1 MSGQRKKLLKLH
13 EYSAEHDI
21 RYKGPL
27 SYQGLMALGWLMIVF
42 TAVRILL
49 SALTVS
55 KQDPQLIHTIGPFVT
70 VLEYLTGFSVPLMLI
85 ANFARIMNNDGE
97 YKNLL
102 LSNGIAAAAVF
113 GATWLFFS
121 RYAVGTLSM
130 AVTEPEQVMPRLEA
144 FFRAHNQAGFLSFN
158 MFVDLFLCTLT
169 MFCLNARPKRFFT
182 GKKIVLLRLIA
193 LLPIAYEV
201 ASLWLK
207 ILAVTDRITL
217 PFWTFPL
224 LTVKPPIT
232 YALFVCMAVHFRG
245 REFRFCRH
253 GRTHREYLDYLQ
265 SNRNSLHFSIY
276 LAVGL
281 LIAAVADALLSNAIY
296 WGAIRWVQADKG
308 EAAVISWKAFEAT
321 GLGKDNDYLI
331 LIAPLML
338 LFSYNRVPRWKKLDS
353 VIPVAAIIITVLLFL
368 EAFRIAAGKLLVN
381 YQVDLNQI
389 DEWLQVVKSLGS

>member
-1 MSGQRKKLLKLH
+1 MNNQRKWFRKLH
-13 EYSAEHDI
+13 EYSAERDI
-21 RYKGPL
+21 RYRGPL

-55 KQDPQLIHTIGPFVT
+55 KQDPQLISTIGPFVT

-113 GATWLFFS
+113 GASWLFFS

-182 GKKIVLLRLIA
+182 GKKIFLLRLIA
-193 LLPIAYEV
+193 LLPIAYEI

-207 ILAVTDRITL
+207 ILAVTERITL

-308 EAAVISWKAFEAT
+308 ETAVISWKAFEAT

-338 LFSYNRVPRWKKLDS
+338 LFSYNRVPRWKKLDK
-353 VIPVAAIIITVLLFL
+353 VIPAAAIVIIILLFL
-368 EAFRIAAGKLLVN
+368 EAFRISVGKLLMN

-389 DEWLQVVKSLGS
+389 DEWLQVVKSPGS

>member
-1 MSGQRKKLLKLH
+1 MSSQRKKLRKLH
-13 EYSAEHDI
+13 EYSAEQDI
-21 RYKGPL
+21 RYRGPL

-42 TAVRILL
+42 AAARLLL

-55 KQDPQLIHTIGPFVT
+55 EQDPQLISTIGPFVT
-70 VLEYLTGFSVPLMLI
+70 VLEYLAGFSVPLMLI

-97 YKNLL
+97 YKKLL
-102 LSNGIAAAAVF
+102 LSNGLAAAAIF
-113 GATWLFFS
+113 GVSWLFFS

-144 FFRAHNQAGFLSFN
+144 FFRKHNQAGFISFN

-182 GKKIVLLRLIA
+182 GKRIILLRLVA

-207 ILAVTDRITL
+207 ILAVTERITL

-253 GRTHREYLDYLQ
+253 GRTHREYLDYLK

-276 LAVGL
+276 LAAGL

-296 WGAIRWVQADKG
+296 WGAIRWIRADQG
-308 EAAVISWKAFEAT
+308 ESAVITWKAFEAT

-338 LFSYNRVPRWKKLDS
+338 LFSYNRVPRWKKLDR
-353 VIPVAAIIITVLLFL
+353 VIPAAAVIVIVLLFL

-389 DEWLQVVKSLGS
+389 DEWLQIIKSLGS

>member
-1 MSGQRKKLLKLH
+1 MNNQRKRFRKLH
-13 EYSAEHDI
+13 EYSAERDI
-21 RYKGPL
+21 RYRGPL

-49 SALTVS
+49 SMQIAS
-55 KQDPQLIHTIGPFVT
+55 EQDPQLISTIGPFVT

-113 GATWLFFS
+113 GASWLFFS

-182 GKKIVLLRLIA
+182 GKKIFLLRLIA
-193 LLPIAYEV
+193 LLPIAYEI

-207 ILAVTDRITL
+207 ILAVTERITL

-308 EAAVISWKAFEAT
+308 ETAVISWKAFEAT

-338 LFSYNRVPRWKKLDS
+338 LFSYNRVPRWKKLDK
-353 VIPVAAIIITVLLFL
+353 VIPAAAIVIIILLFL
-368 EAFRIAAGKLLVN
+368 EAFRISVGKLLMN

-389 DEWLQVVKSLGS
+389 DEWLQVVKSPGS

>member
-1 MSGQRKKLLKLH
+1 MNNQRKMFWKLH

-21 RYKGPL
+21 RYRGL
-27 SYQGLMALGWLMIVF
+27 LNYQGLMALGWLMIVF

-55 KQDPQLIHTIGPFVT
+55 KQDPQLISTIGPFVT

-113 GATWLFFS
+113 GASWLFFS

-182 GKKIVLLRLIA
+182 GKKIFLLRLIA
-193 LLPIAYEV
+193 LLPIAYEI

-207 ILAVTDRITL
+207 ILAVTERITL

-308 EAAVISWKAFEAT
+308 ETAVISWKAFEAT

-338 LFSYNRVPRWKKLDS
+338 LFSYNRVPRWKKLDK
-353 VIPVAAIIITVLLFL
+353 VIPAAAIVIIILLFL
-368 EAFRIAAGKLLVN
+368 EAFRISVGKLLMN

-389 DEWLQVVKSLGS
+389 DEWLQVVKSPGS

>member
-1 MSGQRKKLLKLH
+1 MNNQRKRFRKLH

-21 RYKGPL
+21 RYRGPL

-42 TAVRILL
+42 SAVRVLL
-49 SALTVS
+49 FMLIGSDN
-55 KQDPQLIHTIGPFVT
+55 DPQLVRSINPFIT
-70 VLEYLTGFSVPLMLI
+70 VLGYLSGFSVPLMLI

-97 YKNLL
+97 YKRLL
-102 LSNGIAAAAVF
+102 LTNGLSAAAIF
-113 GATWLFFS
+113 GVTWLFFS

-182 GKKIVLLRLIA
+182 GKRIILLRLIA
-193 LLPIAYEV
+193 LLPVAYEV

-207 ILAVTDRITL
+207 ILAVTERITL

-232 YALFVCMAVHFRG
+232 FALFVCMAVHFRG

-276 LAVGL
+276 LAIGL
-281 LIAAVADALLSNAIY
+281 LIAAVADILLSNAIY
-296 WGAIRWVQADKG
+296 WGAIRWVQADQG
-308 EAAVISWKAFEAT
+308 ESAVISWKVFEAT
-321 GLGKDNDYLI
+321 GLGKEDDYLI

-338 LFSYNRVPRWKKLDS
+338 LFSYNRVPRWKKLDK
-353 VIPVAAIIITVLLFL
+353 VIPAAAIILIVLLFL
-368 EAFRIAAGKLLVN
+368 EAFRLAAGRLLAN
-381 YQVDLNQI
+381 HPVDLNQL
-389 DEWLQVVKSLGS
+389 DQWLEMIKFPGS